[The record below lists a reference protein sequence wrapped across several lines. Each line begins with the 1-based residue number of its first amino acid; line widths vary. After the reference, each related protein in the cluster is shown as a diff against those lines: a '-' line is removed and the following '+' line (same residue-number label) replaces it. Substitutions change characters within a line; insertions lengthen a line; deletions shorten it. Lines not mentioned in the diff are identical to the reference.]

1 MNSNDSNLNVFN
13 QFIFNNTLVNAFDT
27 AIDTITKDD
36 DYRKEL
42 KSRFLSM
49 INTANQLSITQ
60 TCDGTTKDDTFPYYY
75 AVVNAKSFG
84 KYLIPTYKPKGSA

>member
-1 MNSNDSNLNVFN
+1 
-13 QFIFNNTLVNAFDT
+13 
-27 AIDTITKDD
+27 
-36 DYRKEL
+36 
-42 KSRFLSM
+42 M